1 MKKTY
6 RRVIRRCV
14 RSKFSDRKFS
24 VRTVE
29 GNERSSCDN
38 RNQMKCYESFNVN
51 LTDKYLI
58 ISLGPI

>member
-38 RNQMKCYESFNVN
+38 RNQMKSCERVSM
-51 LTDKYLI
+51 
-58 ISLGPI
+58 